1 MPGKSHGW
9 KNVVC
14 YSPWGR
20 KESDTTERLHFSS
33 LHTLEMLSY
42 TETALERAMTMTNVC
57 DIDAQIGTNLMLDK
71 NDIAPDD

>member
-1 MPGKSHGW
+1 MGCHL
-9 KNVVC
+9 
-14 YSPWGR
+14 WGHT
-20 KESDTTERLHFSS
+20 ELDTTERLHFSS

-42 TETALERAMTMTNVC
+42 SETALERAMTMTDVC